1 MAVNITTGNIDIPF
15 ETYVDGTRVVVD
27 QPNTMYSFD
36 GNIVNFVKDFT
47 TSDVRKFSIDAFG
60 TQATIHDDHRYNCA
74 TVAVQDGA
82 VNIQYTDNPTTVP
95 EPITLNSDGISID
108 STVYEPG
115 NYYVSNVNPG
125 STITLSQTKYDVP
138 LWIVANDANADNPDV
153 YIGNDVQVTL

>member
-15 ETYVDGTRVVVD
+15 ETYVDGTQVIVD

-47 TSDVRKFSIDAFG
+47 TSEVRKFSIDAFG

-74 TVAVQDGA
+74 TVAVEDGA
-82 VNIQYTDNPTTVP
+82 VYIQYAANPSTVP
-95 EPITLNSDGISID
+95 EPITLKSDGISID
-108 STVYEPG
+108 STTYEQG
-115 NYYVSNVNPG
+115 NYYIPDVNSG
-125 STITLSQTKYDVP
+125 TTITLSQTKYDIP
-138 LWIVANDANADNPDV
+138 LWIVANDTNADNPDV